1 MQLRWSKL
9 YYSLWQILHHT
20 FDIPVSL
27 KGGGSRLAFLE
38 VNHVVIIFPLPAWFG
53 GTRVRPTPGN
63 LNSLS
68 EKLSLG
74 YFSKSSTAEERNDFA
89 IEEGFLKKWFS
100 LEKGWL
106 NQLGAFCR
114 MCGFHWLFHWKLG
127 QCHRQ
132 GCPASCQPAYHAVEQ
147 WAPKTCLPQP
157 QPELEGLQGPQGAA
171 ANPTGSGSC
180 RAWWYVPKQRGFAA
194 LGSLI
199 SEGLPLAL
207 PEGKGYRQLCVS
219 KSLGVHGEAEEIKKR
234 MFYLGVPWGT
244 KFQILTMFFQQCKSQ
259 HALCCLQAI

>member
-1 MQLRWSKL
+1 MIKAVLFSLANSSSHIWYTSQLK
-9 YYSLWQILHHT
+9 
-20 FDIPVSL
+20 

-259 HALCCLQAI
+259 HAPCCLQAI